1 MSDTCIAMDEWIQD
15 PMADSAMGEVLPCFD
30 MAFGEEIKEAGK
42 GVTTN
47 VNDLLNQFITVL
59 ANNNTAN
66 NQSGPLVPLICD
78 PYKHGDSQESCADE
92 VPLKNATE
100 VRKRKFHGK
109 SLAWIGFKNSNFGF

>member
-1 MSDTCIAMDEWIQD
+1 MDEWIQD

-66 NQSGPLVPLICD
+66 NQSGPFVPLICD
-78 PYKHGDSQESCADE
+78 PYKHGDSQESCGDE

-100 VRKRKFHGK
+100 VRK
-109 SLAWIGFKNSNFGF
+109 